1 MRSEQLPPN
10 DEILSVYKEARYL
23 SFDALVYKLSN
34 YRSIAGKLN
43 LFYKDSINIVG
54 DAIRDHFLSTGSLKY
69 TKTLDE
75 MIQIGKQQAIDGG
88 GARSSKVR
96 VAVYKKR

>member
-34 YRSIAGKLN
+34 YRSIAGKSN
-43 LFYKDSINIVG
+43 
-54 DAIRDHFLSTGSLKY
+54 
-69 TKTLDE
+69 
-75 MIQIGKQQAIDGG
+75 
-88 GARSSKVR
+88 
-96 VAVYKKR
+96 